1 MLHLEF
7 DGDLPSPGALLL
19 MALNSDGQR
28 AESLPANMRA
38 CANHWAVRRA
48 SHPPPWQPNP
58 HPHPNPDPHPDPTP
72 NQAKLVWQPFY
83 QLMHFWSLFPIHLVL
98 GVLINPVTYPLAA
111 AYLAA
116 PPATQRRGALLGA
129 HPC

>member
-1 MLHLEF
+1 M
-7 DGDLPSPGALLL
+7 GGAP
-19 MALNSDGQR
+19 R
-28 AESLPANMRA
+28 K
-38 CANHWAVRRA
+38 
-48 SHPPPWQPNP
+48 PPPP
-58 HPHPNPDPHPDPTP
+58 HGSLTLTLALTTHPDPTP

-98 GVLINPVTYPLAA
+98 GVLVNPVTYPLAA

-116 PPATQRRGALLGA
+116 PPATQRRGALLGM